1 MNIINLEKILAERSK
16 RVIMATSGL
25 NRYSSY
31 LSSTQWRSGLSRYSG
46 YPSSTPGNT
55 QGKSV
60 AELAAQARA
69 TGAHDQSQVEPVK
82 TYADLSGKTGLN
94 DYYTALGYDDVA

>member
-1 MNIINLEKILAERSK
+1 
-16 RVIMATSGL
+16 MAAPGL
-25 NRYSSY
+25 NLYGSYPHSGYS
-31 LSSTQWRSGLSRYSG
+31 YSG
-46 YPSSTPGNT
+46 YQSSSYQPSGYQSGT

-82 TYADLSGKTGLN
+82 TYADLSGNSGMN
-94 DYYTALGYDDVA
+94 DYYTALGYDDVE

>member
-1 MNIINLEKILAERSK
+1 
-16 RVIMATSGL
+16 MAAPGL
-25 NRYSSY
+25 NLYGSYPHSGYS
-31 LSSTQWRSGLSRYSG
+31 YSG
-46 YPSSTPGNT
+46 YQSSSYQPSGYQSSTPGNT

-82 TYADLSGKTGLN
+82 TYADLSGKSGLD
-94 DYYTALGYDDVA
+94 DYYSALGYDDVE